1 MHLKA
6 FTDINE
12 PKVLTGLNEQE
23 LLGLCAQL
31 VGSSTVVAPKVIFRT
46 RNYLKGGRNRN
57 KSTVKICKGDLCLS
71 TTAAFCVA
79 VSFPAA
85 ELFIRFFPPQ

>member
-1 MHLKA
+1 MLVDLKHVKLKMHLKA

-31 VGSSTVVAPKVIFRT
+31 VGSSTVVASKVIFRT
-46 RNYLKGGRNRN
+46 WNYLKEKGEKNRN
-57 KSTVKICKGDLCLS
+57 KSTEGRRKKKRCQKL
-71 TTAAFCVA
+71 
-79 VSFPAA
+79 
-85 ELFIRFFPPQ
+85 